1 MKVSLRVLGAAA
13 LMALVTAACND
24 GTGLGSP
31 APLSVMLQQTS
42 NAGASPTFQIVGEKG
57 VTALVTLRDVD
68 SLNAQLTSV
77 EALPQSSEADSTNDA
92 AWMPVAVVGNGFLNL
107 VKLPTTTQGALVVA
121 SDTHAGGAISVT
133 ATSGAQ
139 LNATVG
145 NDNVVDAALDLVMPG
160 AQTTTKTTNQ
170 ETGKVTKTGSGYG
183 AGGLAG
189 GIALSYA
196 SAATSA
202 VRTRSPPAAGR
213 TEVAGSRPTA
223 RGGNSRLAKAMTSAG
238 TR

>member
-57 VTALVTLRDVD
+57 VTALVTLSDVD

-121 SDTHAGGAISVT
+121 SDSIPSGTYGDLRFFVQGMTIWFNKQIPVGQILLQPNTPYTVTMPSGTQTGLKTKAQFTLPDGGGQVSIVFD
-133 ATSGAQ
+133 ATSTFANLAVTGM
-139 LNATVG
+139 G
-145 NDNVVDAALDLVMPG
+145 GVV
-160 AQTTTKTTNQ
+160 
-170 ETGKVTKTGSGYG
+170 
-183 AGGLAG
+183 
-189 GIALSYA
+189 
-196 SAATSA
+196 
-202 VRTRSPPAAGR
+202 
-213 TEVAGSRPTA
+213 VAPVLTQ
-223 RGGNSRLAKAMTSAG
+223 K
-238 TR
+238 